1 MGGDQKPDMDTL
13 EAFLA
18 GERLDDVAIYINDSI
33 LGDDHNLGNAGQEV
47 DSGIV
52 LVLDGE
58 TGRNAFQ
65 QATGIGA
72 MQFAKEAMGREG
84 EIYADLTGGVCPE
97 AEGPDD
103 EAHTIEFLLS
113 FAEAENEEVG
123 GLYADGDVI
132 HAYAHC
138 SCGVNFS
145 HKWLAGSRE

>member
-1 MGGDQKPDMDTL
+1 MDTL

-18 GERLDDVAIYINDSI
+18 GDRLDDVAIYINESI
-33 LGDDHNLGNAGQEV
+33 LGDDHNLGTAGQEV
-47 DSGIV
+47 DNGIV

-58 TGRNAFQ
+58 TGRTAFQ

-72 MQFAKEAMGREG
+72 MQFAKEAMGQEG
-84 EIYADLTGGVCPE
+84 QINAGLAGGVCPE
-97 AEGPDD
+97 ADGPDD
-103 EAHTIEFLLS
+103 QNHTIEFILS
-113 FAEAENEEVG
+113 FAEAQNEEVG

-145 HKWLAGSRE
+145 HKWLAGSRQ

>member
-1 MGGDQKPDMDTL
+1 MDTL

-33 LGDDHNLGNAGQEV
+33 LGDDHNLGSAGQEV

-58 TGRNAFQ
+58 TGRAAFQ

-72 MQFAKEAMGREG
+72 MQFAKEAMGSEG
-84 EIYADLTGGVCPE
+84 EISTDLAGGVCPE
-97 AEGPDD
+97 ADGPGDD
-103 EAHTIEFLLS
+103 DHTIEFILS
-113 FAEAENEEVG
+113 FAEAQNEEVG